1 MDSAKRTFGLLV
13 WMLGASVAPVS
24 AHEVAST
31 VTRGDAVIVTLHYA
45 DGTPLAYEE
54 CEVKAEGAA
63 QPLVV
68 GRTDVEGRMAFVPEP
83 GVAYTVRAF
92 SQDGHGAIVRVEP
105 SDAVSAVP
113 TTFSGPGAPF
123 GRIGL
128 GVVLIL
134 GLFAILRR
142 TASRAPAA

>member
-1 MDSAKRTFGLLV
+1 MDSARTIGLLV
-13 WMLGASVAPVS
+13 WTLCASVAPVS
-24 AHEVAST
+24 AHEVTSS
-31 VTRGDAVIVTLHYA
+31 VVRGDAVIVTLRYA
-45 DGTPLAYEE
+45 DGVPLAYEE
-54 CEVKAEGAA
+54 CEVKADGAA

-68 GRTDVEGRMAFVPEP
+68 GRTDVQGRMAFVPEP
-83 GVAYTVRAF
+83 GVGYTVRAF

-105 SDAVSAVP
+105 ADAVSTVP
-113 TTFSGPGAPF
+113 PTFSGPGSSL